1 LQTWSATEKDVK
13 DTTVMEE
20 LPHVFRRF
28 WPMISFF
35 TILLAGVIVMS
46 TNLVPFQWQITQIF
60 VIIPLLC
67 TALPHLL
74 YITVLNRESL
84 CRLRA
89 FVGRSLTPFAP
100 LLSLQPT
107 WPVSSSE
114 TSLRTF
120 ACFSLSLCLSP
131 SWSPPLLGLLRA
143 VPLND
148 LSAPCSNL
156 LCPLLHFQHLL
167 YHRSALLLPP
177 LVSGSLRPLLR
188 SRS

>member
-1 LQTWSATEKDVK
+1 
-13 DTTVMEE
+13 MEE

-89 FVGRSLTPFAP
+89 LVGRSLTPFAP
-100 LLSLQPT
+100 LISLQLT

-114 TSLRTF
+114 SSLRTF
-120 ACFSLSLCLSP
+120 ACFSLSMSLSLLVPPPPFWVFYALFPSMICL
-131 SWSPPLLGLLRA
+131 PLAPTCFARCSTFNTCFTIALHSCC
-143 VPLND
+143 PLSYPV
-148 LSAPCSNL
+148 LSAPSCARALNG
-156 LCPLLHFQHLL
+156 
-167 YHRSALLLPP
+167 HRCFPQ
-177 LVSGSLRPLLR
+177 
-188 SRS
+188 